1 MKYSLLAVAS
11 AALLTAAC
19 GGNESTAVEAEVGEA
34 VDVAAAPG
42 EGVTYTVVP
51 ANSVVSWQGNKLVG
65 DSHTGTLDVTEGSL
79 TVAGDQITGGE
90 FVIDMNSLENTDLD
104 EDSGKADL
112 EGHLK
117 SDDFFKT
124 EQYPTATFT
133 VVSAEPVTGQEGI
146 THELKGNLK
155 MLDVTKSITIPAN
168 VTMDG
173 DKIVATTPEF
183 EINRTDWGV
192 QYGSGSIAGLAQD
205 KIINDEV
212 QLKIELEADRA

>member
-1 MKYSLLAVAS
+1 MKYSFLAVAS
-11 AALLTAAC
+11 AALLTTAC
-19 GGNESTAVEAEVGEA
+19 GGEESTAVEAEVGEA
-34 VDVAAAPG
+34 VDVAAEPG
-42 EGVTYTVVP
+42 EGVTYAVLP
-51 ANSVVSWQGNKLVG
+51 ASSSVLWTGNKLVG
-65 DSHTGTLDVTEGSL
+65 DSHTGTLDVSEGSL
-79 TVAGDQITGGE
+79 TVVGDEITGGQ

-124 EQYPTATFT
+124 EQYPTATFE
-133 VVSAEPVTGQEGI
+133 VVSVEPVTGQEGV
-146 THELKGNLK
+146 THQLKGNLT
-155 MLDVTKSITIPAN
+155 MLDVTKSISIPAN
-168 VTMDG
+168 VRVEG
-173 DKIVATTPEF
+173 DKIVATTPDF

-205 KIINDEV
+205 KIIKDEV